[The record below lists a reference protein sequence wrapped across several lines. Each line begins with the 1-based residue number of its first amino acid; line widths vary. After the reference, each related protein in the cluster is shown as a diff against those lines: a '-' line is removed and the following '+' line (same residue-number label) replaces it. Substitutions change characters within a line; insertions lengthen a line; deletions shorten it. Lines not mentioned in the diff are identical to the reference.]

1 MMSDSVLLIDS
12 YAQIYRSFHAVRD
25 LTSADGTPINA
36 VFALA
41 RFLLKLENEFPTEL
55 GAFVFDKGKPPR
67 RMAILP
73 EYKANR
79 PPMPESL
86 RIQIPIIREMIS
98 LFGWN
103 LIESEGY
110 EADDLLASIA
120 EGLPRHNISIFS
132 ADKDIA
138 QVIDDRVTMMVPGFT
153 GGFRKR
159 DAAEVM
165 ERFGVRPDQ
174 IIPYLA
180 LLGDSADNI
189 PGVEGVGPKTAAQL
203 LTEFDTAE
211 NLFAS
216 LDKIPKEKLRQKL
229 ADSKEI
235 FFKNVELVR
244 LDKTPPE
251 GIVWEES
258 MFRKRTPDWTKIAE
272 LCKQYSLKSILK
284 ELPAEALAECEPP
297 EAAEEFDLF
306 SLPPSAPVKEEKPKD
321 PEPENDY
328 EQLSLF

>member
-1 MMSDSVLLIDS
+1 MSDSVLLIDS
-12 YAQIYRSFHAVRD
+12 YAQIYRSFHAVKD

-41 RFLLKLENEFPTEL
+41 RFLLKLESDFPTGL

-73 EYKANR
+73 DYKANR
-79 PPMPESL
+79 PPMPDSL
-86 RIQIPIIREMIS
+86 RVQIPIIREMIS

-120 EGLPRHNISIFS
+120 EGLPEHEISILS

-174 IIPYLA
+174 IIAYLA

-203 LTEFDTAE
+203 LNEFDTAE

-235 FFKNVELVR
+235 FFKNVELIR

-251 GIVWEES
+251 GIVWNES
-258 MFRKRTPDWTKIAE
+258 MFLKKTPDWAKIAD
-272 LCKQYSLKSILK
+272 LCKRYSLKSILK
-284 ELPAEALAECEPP
+284 ELPVEEPEVP
-297 EAAEEFDLF
+297 EVDEFDLF
-306 SLPPSAPVKEEKPKD
+306 AVPAPAPAPVKEPEKP
-321 PEPENDY
+321 EPKNDY

>member
-1 MMSDSVLLIDS
+1 MPD
-12 YAQIYRSFHAVRD
+12 
-25 LTSADGTPINA
+25 
-36 VFALA
+36 AL
-41 RFLLKLENEFPTEL
+41 R
-55 GAFVFDKGKPPR
+55 V
-67 RMAILP
+67 
-73 EYKANR
+73 
-79 PPMPESL
+79 
-86 RIQIPIIREMIS
+86 QIPIIREMIS

-120 EGLPRHNISIFS
+120 EGLQNHKISIFS

-165 ERFGVRPDQ
+165 ERFGVKPDQ
-174 IIPYLA
+174 IIAYLA
-180 LLGDSADNI
+180 LLGDNADNI

-203 LTEFDTAE
+203 LTEFSTAE

-216 LDKIPKEKLRQKL
+216 LDQIPKEKLRQNV

-235 FFKNVELVR
+235 FFKNVELIR

-251 GIVWEES
+251 GIIWEES
-258 MFRKRTPDWTKIAE
+258 MFRKKTPDWAKIAE
-272 LCKQYSLKSILK
+272 LCKRYSLKSILK
-284 ELPAEALAECEPP
+284 ELPVEESVMEEP
-297 EAAEEFDLF
+297 EEFDLF
-306 SLPPSAPVKEEKPKD
+306 AEPAPA
-321 PEPENDY
+321 PEPEKKPEEAEPKNDY

>member
-1 MMSDSVLLIDS
+1 MSESVLLIDS

-41 RFLLKLENEFPTEL
+41 RFLLKLESDFPSGL

-73 EYKANR
+73 DYKANR
-79 PPMPESL
+79 PPMPDAL
-86 RIQIPIIREMIS
+86 RTQIPIIREMIA
-98 LFGWN
+98 LFGWP
-103 LIESEGY
+103 LIESEGS
-110 EADDLLASIA
+110 EADDLIASIA
-120 EGLPRHNISIFS
+120 EGLPQHEITIFS

-203 LTEFDTAE
+203 LSEFDTAE
-211 NLFAS
+211 NMFAS

-235 FFKNVELVR
+235 FFKNVELIR

-251 GIVWEES
+251 GIVWEKS
-258 MFRKRTPDWTKIAE
+258 MFLKKTPDWAKLAE
-272 LCKQYSLKSILK
+272 FCKRYSLKSILK
-284 ELPAEALAECEPP
+284 ELPVAEPP
-297 EAAEEFDLF
+297 AVETADEFDLF
-306 SLPPSAPVKEEKPKD
+306 SAPAPAPVPEEKK
-321 PEPENDY
+321 PEPEQKNDY

>member
-1 MMSDSVLLIDS
+1 MSESVLLIDS

-41 RFLLKLENEFPTEL
+41 RFLLKLESDFPTGL

-73 EYKANR
+73 DYKANR
-79 PPMPESL
+79 PPMPDAL
-86 RIQIPIIREMIS
+86 RTQIPIIREMIA
-98 LFGWN
+98 LFGWP
-103 LIESEGY
+103 LIESEGS
-110 EADDLLASIA
+110 EADDLIASIA
-120 EGLPRHNISIFS
+120 EGLQQHEITIFS

-203 LTEFDTAE
+203 LSEFDTAE
-211 NLFAS
+211 NMFAS

-229 ADSKEI
+229 ADSKDI
-235 FFKNVELVR
+235 FFKNVELIR

-251 GIVWEES
+251 GIVWEKS
-258 MFRKRTPDWTKIAE
+258 MFLKKTPDWAKLAE
-272 LCKQYSLKSILK
+272 FCKRYSLKSILK
-284 ELPAEALAECEPP
+284 ELPVEEPP
-297 EAAEEFDLF
+297 AEETADEFDLF
-306 SLPPSAPVKEEKPKD
+306 SVPAPAPVPEEKK
-321 PEPENDY
+321 PEPEQKNDY

>member
-1 MMSDSVLLIDS
+1 MSESVLLIDS
-12 YAQIYRSFHAVRD
+12 YAQIYRSFHAVKD

-41 RFLLKLENEFPTEL
+41 RFLLKLESDFPTGL

-67 RMAILP
+67 RMEILP
-73 EYKANR
+73 DYKANR
-79 PPMPESL
+79 PPMPDAL
-86 RIQIPIIREMIS
+86 RTQIPIIREMIA
-98 LFGWN
+98 LFGWP
-103 LIESEGY
+103 LIESEGS
-110 EADDLLASIA
+110 EADDLIASIA
-120 EGLPRHNISIFS
+120 EGLPQHEITIFS

-203 LTEFDTAE
+203 LSEFDTAE
-211 NLFAS
+211 NMFAS

-229 ADSKEI
+229 ADSKDI
-235 FFKNVELVR
+235 FFKNVELIR

-251 GIVWEES
+251 GIVWEKS
-258 MFRKRTPDWTKIAE
+258 MFLKKTPDWAKLAE
-272 LCKQYSLKSILK
+272 FCKRYSLKSILK
-284 ELPAEALAECEPP
+284 ELPVEEPP
-297 EAAEEFDLF
+297 AEETADEFDLF
-306 SLPPSAPVKEEKPKD
+306 SAPAPAPVPEEKK
-321 PEPENDY
+321 PEPEQKNDY